1 MLIVFYKENSNNHL
15 HLPQVLIK
23 FLHTSSSLNR
33 QCTDNSLNLFN
44 NFYLKVLFYYK
55 SFRLKSQELTEKQSY
70 CYLCNE
76 KTAANIRCCFV
87 YPVVDM
93 SGRGRR
99 TRTLGTRFWS
109 GSDRVL
115 SENTPNF
122 LLIFNI
128 NQYSEFVDNA

>member
-99 TRTLGTRFWS
+99 TRTLGTRFW
-109 GSDRVL
+109 RPLLYQL
-115 SENTPNF
+115 SYTPIF
-122 LLIFNI
+122 LLFST
-128 NQYSEFVDNA
+128 QVQVYH